1 MKTNSNNLS
10 KKEVNQLFFRSLS
23 IEGSFNYERMMSLGY
38 SYAMYPIINRVYQS
52 EEDKIDAV
60 KRHLE
65 FFNCTAAMSPF
76 IMGVT
81 AAMEEENSAE
91 EVFDISSINSMKA
104 GLMGPLSG
112 IGDAIFW
119 GSLRIIS
126 AGIGIS
132 LALDG
137 NVLGPILFLIVY
149 NLPNI
154 LVRYFGIKQG
164 YQLGFGL
171 IDKLAKE
178 GTMERVA
185 YLINIVGMIVIGAM
199 IGQMVYINM
208 PIVISGTAEDPY
220 TLQMVFD
227 SIMPNILP
235 VGLTAFFAVLLK
247 KKKVNVSL
255 LIVGILL
262 VGIIGALTGVL
273 SA

>member
-1 MKTNSNNLS
+1 MKKISNELS
-10 KKEVNQLFFRSLS
+10 KTELRKLFLRSLS

-38 SYAMYPIINRVYQS
+38 SYSMLPTIERVYET
-52 EEDKIDAV
+52 EEEKIAAV

-81 AAMEEENSAE
+81 VAMEEENKKSDN
-91 EVFDISSINSMKA
+91 FDDSSINSMKA

-119 GSLRIIS
+119 GSLRVIS

-132 LALDG
+132 LALSG
-137 NVLGPILFLIVY
+137 NVLGPILFLLVY
-149 NLPNI
+149 NIPNI
-154 LVRYFGIKQG
+154 LVRYFGIKLG
-164 YQLGFGL
+164 YKFGFSL
-171 IDKLAKE
+171 IDKLASS
-178 GTMERVA
+178 GTMERVT
-185 YLINIVGMIVIGAM
+185 YLINIIGMIVIGAM
-199 IGQMVYINM
+199 VSQMVYINM

-235 VGLTAFFAVLLK
+235 VGLTYLFSVLLR
-247 KKKVNVSL
+247 KKKVKVSV
-255 LIVGILL
+255 LIVLVLVVGILGAAT
-262 VGIIGALTGVL
+262 GIL

>member
-1 MKTNSNNLS
+1 MKTNSNSLS
-10 KKEVNQLFFRSLS
+10 KKEVNQLFLRSLS

-38 SYAMYPIINRVYQS
+38 SYAMYPIINRVYENKQ
-52 EEDKIDAV
+52 DKIDGV
-60 KRHLE
+60 QRHLE

-81 AAMEEENSAE
+81 AAMEEENSNDE
-91 EVFDISSINSMKA
+91 SFDTSSINAMKA

-132 LALDG
+132 LALEG
-137 NVLGPILFLIVY
+137 NVLGPILFLLVY

-154 LVRYFGIKQG
+154 LVRYFGIKLG

-178 GTMERVA
+178 GTMERVT
-185 YLINIVGMIVIGAM
+185 YLINIVGMVVIGAM

-208 PIVISGTAEDPY
+208 PIVISGTVEEPY

-235 VGLTAFFAVLLK
+235 VGLTAFFSVLLK

-255 LIVGILL
+255 LIIGILL

-273 SA
+273 AA

>member
-1 MKTNSNNLS
+1 MKTNSNSLS
-10 KKEVNQLFFRSLS
+10 NKEVNQLFLRSLS

-38 SYAMYPIINRVYQS
+38 SYAMYPIINRVYVNKQ
-52 EEDKIDAV
+52 DKIDGV
-60 KRHLE
+60 QRHLE

-81 AAMEEENSAE
+81 AAMEEENSNDE
-91 EVFDISSINSMKA
+91 SFDTGSINAMKA

-132 LALDG
+132 LALEG
-137 NVLGPILFLIVY
+137 NVLGPILFLLVY

-154 LVRYFGIKQG
+154 LVRYFGIKLG

-178 GTMERVA
+178 GTMERVT
-185 YLINIVGMIVIGAM
+185 YLINIVGMVVIGAM

-208 PIVISGTAEDPY
+208 PIVISGTVEEPY

-235 VGLTAFFAVLLK
+235 VGLTAFFSVLLK

-255 LIVGILL
+255 LIIGILL